1 MSRYVDPT
9 EQLVT
14 ELYVRDVKISSEFYK
29 QFGFEPVRELPDFA
43 GVRVGRPS
51 VHAGGAKGLAACAR
65 APAGQHPSHGPQ
77 RRGLLGDRPGDGSA
91 RAQANRR
98 QGVWT
103 QGLHHHRP
111 GRVCR
116 ALRHPALRPGG
127 RLRCYIKF
135 YRSEESSP
143 FLPMTCPR
151 RVGTG
156 GTTIR
161 KNLPNA
167 FGIATTVIR

>member
-14 ELYVRDVKISSEFYK
+14 ELYVRDVKKSFAFYER
-29 QFGFEPVRELPDFA
+29 FGFEPVRELPDFA
-43 GVRVGRPS
+43 EFAWEGHRFMLEEQKDWPPVPEP
-51 VHAGGAKGLAACAR
+51 
-65 APAGQHPSHGPQ
+65 PAGQHPSHGSQ
-77 RRGLLGDRPGDGSA
+77 RRGLLEDRPGDGSA

-116 ALRHPALRPGG
+116 ALRHPALRPGE
-127 RLRCYIKF
+127 RLRCYFKIHS
-135 YRSEESSP
+135 SEKSSH
-143 FLPMTCPR
+143 CSR
-151 RVGTG
+151 
-156 GTTIR
+156 
-161 KNLPNA
+161 
-167 FGIATTVIR
+167 